1 MSATQYLYKLCQ
13 RARNTGSSV
22 ISMGKKTSAETTS
35 NLLVMGLYSSEL
47 ADNNHDER
55 RDAAAYMLTKRW
67 AAAAAAPIHAAI
79 QATVLGNMMLLLLRP
94 ASQPGSQ
101 EGRQAGGRAAA
112 CMSHAHLL
120 CSLTTAQRRPG
131 RRP

>member
-13 RARNTGSSV
+13 RPRNTGSSV

-35 NLLVMGLYSSEL
+35 NLLVIGLYSSEL

-55 RDAAAYMLTKRW
+55 LDAAAYMLTKRW

-94 ASQPGSQ
+94 ASQPA
-101 EGRQAGGRAAA
+101 RKADRRAGG
-112 CMSHAHLL
+112 
-120 CSLTTAQRRPG
+120 QRPV
-131 RRP
+131 